1 MKRRFGEALP
11 ATAAMS
17 ARLPR
22 VLLGARRCIAVPPRT
37 AFHIARR
44 TRGAVESRK
53 TTLSG
58 VFRNRCS
65 QSVVARS
72 PVRLATRRAGIN
84 HARPRSIQRGSVIDA
99 A

>member
-37 AFHIARR
+37 AFRIVGR
-44 TRGAVESRK
+44 THDGVETGK
-53 TTLSG
+53 TTLPG

-65 QSVVARS
+65 
-72 PVRLATRRAGIN
+72 
-84 HARPRSIQRGSVIDA
+84 
-99 A
+99 